1 MTKVAVDLAS
11 MLGLDHDGASRG
23 ISPFETEMR
32 RRLWWQICTLDVRTA
47 EYYGSD
53 PHLLESSFDTKFP
66 SNVNDASIHPD
77 MSASPQPT
85 TGRTEMLF
93 TLVRLEISNFARRM
107 IFSENFGRANSYAAL
122 SIWTKCKAIDQFRDR
137 IERQYL
143 SQCDFAIPLDFITAA
158 SSRLIL
164 AKLKLAV
171 LKPRTRQYEH
181 LLMQETFR
189 KACVEILERAR
200 ALQLYERGK
209 QWLWLFQTYIEWDAL
224 AYLLINLSLVPAGN
238 EVEVAW
244 AAAEKIY
251 NHWKSNSEPGSDRRW
266 KNIEYLWSQALL
278 AREMFQNDP
287 GLFGSAMTNKEAM
300 NIDVL
305 GDGSSVEGASGE
317 SEVQESGHLPGT
329 EAHDQVFGSE
339 SLAKSSRGQGDRS
352 QLEIPAESPD
362 IPTSGTACQ
371 WSSALFERYFE
382 VLSSEQNMPGS
393 WL

>member
-1 MTKVAVDLAS
+1 
-11 MLGLDHDGASRG
+11 
-23 ISPFETEMR
+23 
-32 RRLWWQICTLDVRTA
+32 
-47 EYYGSD
+47 
-53 PHLLESSFDTKFP
+53 
-66 SNVNDASIHPD
+66 
-77 MSASPQPT
+77 
-85 TGRTEMLF
+85 MLF
-93 TLVRLEISNFARRM
+93 TLVRLEISNYARQM
-107 IFSENFGRANSYAAL
+107 IFSENFGRADSYAAL
-122 SIWTKCKAIDQFRDR
+122 ATWTKCKAIDQFRDH

-143 SQCDFAIPLDFITAA
+143 SQCDFAIPLDFITAE
-158 SSRLIL
+158 SSRLGL

-171 LKPRTRQYEH
+171 MKPRTRQYEH
-181 LLMQETFR
+181 LLMQEIFR
-189 KACVEILERAR
+189 KTCVEILERAR
-200 ALQLYERGK
+200 ALRFYERGK

-244 AAAEKIY
+244 AAAEEIY
-251 NHWKSNSEPGSDRRW
+251 NHWKSNNELRSDPRW
-266 KNIEYLWSQALL
+266 RNIEYLWSQALL

-329 EAHDQVFGSE
+329 EARDQGFASE

-382 VLSSEQNMPGS
+382 VLSSEKNMPGS